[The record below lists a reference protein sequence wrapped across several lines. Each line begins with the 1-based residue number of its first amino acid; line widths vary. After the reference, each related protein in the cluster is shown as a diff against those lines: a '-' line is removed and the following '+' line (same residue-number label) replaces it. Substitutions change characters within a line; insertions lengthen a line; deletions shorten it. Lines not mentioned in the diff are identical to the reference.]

1 MTTMKKTVY
10 LCDAEQTV
18 RLKAY
23 AGKPDQKTGAP
34 SRGFQSLPNR
44 RPGLLHVRQPEAMCQ
59 QNQHVIQDCV

>member
-1 MTTMKKTVY
+1 MPTMKKTVY

-34 SRGFQSLPNR
+34 SRCLV
-44 RPGLLHVRQPEAMCQ
+44 L
-59 QNQHVIQDCV
+59 I

>member
-1 MTTMKKTVY
+1 MKKTVY

-59 QNQHVIQDCV
+59 QNQHV